1 MHPYSIV
8 EESGFV
14 EMMKLAMPDY
24 TVPSR
29 TTFSRA
35 VIPDLY
41 ESKKKELKKSLRDIF
56 SSGAE
61 CYSITTD
68 GWTSCANDSYVSV
81 TCHVMD
87 KEFGQH
93 VHALACTDMTD
104 SHTAEN
110 LEQFIK
116 SAIEDW
122 ELPAP
127 GTMPIYVVTD
137 NARNFTSAF
146 ARSPWSGVQC
156 FGHTLQLCISNAKK
170 KVAGFS
176 QLCAKARTIVARYK
190 RSAKTRGR
198 LMEIQK
204 NMNLEPLE
212 VVQDVPTHWNS
223 EHAMMKRLVKLR
235 VPVSVELSECDT
247 VEPLSASEWRIMTAV
262 VQVLQPLEQAT
273 AELSGDSYPTLSQ
286 VIPLLECTKVVLSR
300 HSTDEAGSAV
310 EESASVDDPSDAA
323 AETSGGIGD
332 SLGDTLWDVF
342 CSLSSDTHQK
352 PGHEFATESVE
363 YLKTPLLARTED
375 PLACADRRS
384 LRRRSR
390 MPLFQEALFKVVAAP
405 TTSSLDSSRSTDTNH
420 HQTRLLRP
428 TERLALQRSSP
439 SPLLTSTRLKVLSKP
454 DAAAVS
460 KGEEGFSPTAGHRRV
475 GAWRCPPLVT
485 WYARAPPPCVAAA
498 AKSRRRRTLS
508 IVRRRFNAFLHAAVA
523 AAAQVCLLRG
533 AAVVI

>member
-8 EESGFV
+8 EESAFV

-41 ESKKKELKKSLRDIF
+41 ESKKKELKKSLQDIF

-68 GWTSCANDSYVSV
+68 GWTSRANDSYVSV
-81 TCHVMD
+81 TCHVMN

-93 VHALACTDMTD
+93 VRALACTDMTD

-170 KVAGFS
+170 EVAGFS

-190 RSAKTRGR
+190 RSAKARGR
-198 LMEIQK
+198 LMEIQR

-212 VVQDVPTHWNS
+212 VVQDVPTRWNS
-223 EHAMMKRLVKLR
+223 EHAMMKRFVKLR

-247 VEPLSASEWRIMTAV
+247 VEPLSASEWRLMAAV
-262 VQVLQPLEQAT
+262 VQVVQPLEQAT

-300 HSTDEAGSAV
+300 HSTDEARSVASSLIQSIKTRFPDGKMCRLLALSMLVDPRYKDGCYTGEAEKKWARTLLTKAV
-310 EESASVDDPSDAA
+310 EESASVDEPSDAA

-342 CSLSSDTHQK
+342 SSLSSDTHQK

-375 PLACADRRS
+375 PLAW
-384 LRRRSR
+384 
-390 MPLFQEALFKVVAAP
+390 
-405 TTSSLDSSRSTDTNH
+405 
-420 HQTRLLRP
+420 
-428 TERLALQRSSP
+428 
-439 SPLLTSTRLKVLSKP
+439 
-454 DAAAVS
+454 
-460 KGEEGFSPTAGHRRV
+460 
-475 GAWRCPPLVT
+475 WRCRGRHLYPSLVRV
-485 WYARAPPPCVAAA
+485 ARRYLDTSNPD
-498 AKSRRRRTLS
+498 
-508 IVRRRFNAFLHAAVA
+508 
-523 AAAQVCLLRG
+523 
-533 AAVVI
+533 